1 MLPPGSIGEAVLV
14 TSIGTTVLVTSGD
27 GIIAVLIGQV
37 VLVSPIDTTVH
48 KTSGDVGIVMVSIG
62 QAVLVTSI
70 DTTVLITSGGCRHC
84 YGVNWVSGCCDIN
97 RYSSDHNIIILVSIG
112 RQ

>member
-48 KTSGDVGIVMVSIG
+48 KTSG
-62 QAVLVTSI
+62 
-70 DTTVLITSGGCRHC
+70 GCRHC
-84 YGVNWVSGCCDIN
+84 YGVNWASSACDIN
-97 RYSSDHNIIILVSIG
+97 RYNSAHNIRG
-112 RQ
+112 M